1 MATKADRERIEK
13 LIAPYRVDDPR
24 RFRLADR
31 DPGAT
36 DGVKHKAAAHTR
48 AAVRK
53 NIRDIVLDF
62 EPFGEG
68 SRQENACVADVA
80 GACAL

>member
-1 MATKADRERIEK
+1 MAGADAAR
-13 LIAPYRVDDPR
+13 APAMTGGASVSAWAEATLTATPVDM
-24 RFRLADR
+24 
-31 DPGAT
+31 
-36 DGVKHKAAAHTR
+36 KAAAHTR

-68 SRQENACVADVA
+68 SRRKNACVADVA